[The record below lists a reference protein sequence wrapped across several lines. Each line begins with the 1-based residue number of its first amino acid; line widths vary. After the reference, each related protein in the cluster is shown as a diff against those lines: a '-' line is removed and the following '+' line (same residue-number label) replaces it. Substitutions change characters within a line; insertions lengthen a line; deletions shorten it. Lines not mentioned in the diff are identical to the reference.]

1 MSDRKLN
8 SFGLR
13 LLMLMLAAVF
23 GAAAPAWAGTQ
34 PGKVWRFD
42 VYVNDKPVGQHE
54 YRLQQQGEQQWLT
67 SEASFEYKLLYLT
80 LYRYQ
85 HQNQEVW
92 QDGCLARIESS
103 TDANGKDYAVFGEA
117 GANGFML
124 ESSKGEAV
132 LPGCVHTFA
141 YWNPQFLQ
149 ASRLLNTQNGEYL
162 EVAVSEP
169 IEDTIEVMGRQV
181 PAQRYQLTAK
191 KLTLD
196 LWYSPDGE
204 WLGLK
209 SVYDNGRELRYEL
222 ASPPASVAMAGGGQ

>member
-1 MSDRKLN
+1 MPDQKPNR
-8 SFGLR
+8 FFQGLSS
-13 LLMLMLAAVF
+13 LALATAITASAF
-23 GAAAPAWAGTQ
+23 AGTQ
-34 PGKVWRFD
+34 PGKVWHFD
-42 VYVNDKPVGQHE
+42 VYVNDKPVGQHAFH
-54 YRLQQQGEQQWLT
+54 LQQQGEQQWLN
-67 SEASFEYKLLYLT
+67 SEASFEYKLAFVT

-103 TDANGKDYAVFGEA
+103 TDANGKDYAVIGEA

-124 ESSKGEAV
+124 EGSKGEAV

-149 ASRLLNTQNGEYL
+149 AGQLLNTQNGEYL
-162 EVAVSEP
+162 DVAVSEP
-169 IEDTIEVMGRQV
+169 VQDTIEVMGRTV
-181 PAQRYQLTAK
+181 TAQRYQLTAK

-196 LWYSPDGE
+196 LWYSPEGE

-222 ASPPASVAMAGGGQ
+222 VSPPASLALAGGGK